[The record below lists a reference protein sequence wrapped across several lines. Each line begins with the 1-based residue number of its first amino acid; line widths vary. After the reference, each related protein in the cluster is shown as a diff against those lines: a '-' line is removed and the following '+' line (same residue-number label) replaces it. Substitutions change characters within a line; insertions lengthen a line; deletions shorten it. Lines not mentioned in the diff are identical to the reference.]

1 MAAQPVLQLKI
12 KSVVLD
18 SKHFNRIVEKDCLA
32 LLVVVI
38 LRSIVNILEQK
49 LPYMSINGS

>member
-1 MAAQPVLQLKI
+1 MAAQRALQLKI

-18 SKHFNRIVEKDCLA
+18 SKRFSPIVEKDCLA

-38 LRSIVNILEQK
+38 LRSIVNILEQFS
-49 LPYMSINGS
+49 YITNQ

>member
-1 MAAQPVLQLKI
+1 MAVQPVLQLKI

-18 SKHFNRIVEKDCLA
+18 SKHFSRIVEKDCLA